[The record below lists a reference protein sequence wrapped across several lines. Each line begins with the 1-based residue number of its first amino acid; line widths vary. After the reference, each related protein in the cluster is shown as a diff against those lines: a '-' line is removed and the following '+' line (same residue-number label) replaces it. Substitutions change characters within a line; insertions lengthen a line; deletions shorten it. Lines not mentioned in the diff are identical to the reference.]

1 LTEWKLL
8 SLLCFGSGTLQAAQV
23 QDNDLL
29 MLEPRPAA
37 RAQPQQAQQT
47 QAMARNRDGTLQ
59 NPQAFLDSCLSN
71 PAAMAQLPP
80 NLRDAV
86 SSGDIDSVQGVFRQL
101 QREAEQRQMEA
112 QLIRPGEDPMD
123 LEVQVCFFPLIA
135 LNTHCGHCC
144 AAFCC
149 TCLPAKHRK
158 LLACLCQV
166 DLTLHSHCPLQ
177 TRIAEYIRQKNV
189 EENFEAAMEFN
200 PEVFAQ
206 VTMLYV
212 TMDVG
217 TSQCLHSMTQT
228 WLVNLFCILSFAVHC
243 IL

>member
-1 LTEWKLL
+1 
-8 SLLCFGSGTLQAAQV
+8 
-23 QDNDLL
+23 
-29 MLEPRPAA
+29 
-37 RAQPQQAQQT
+37 
-47 QAMARNRDGTLQ
+47 MARNRDGTLQ

-135 LNTHCGHCC
+135 QFGHCC

-149 TCLPAKHRK
+149 TCPPAKHRK
-158 LLACLCQV
+158 LLACICQG
-166 DLTLHSHCPLQ
+166 DLTLHPFFPLQ

-217 TSQCLHSMTQT
+217 TSQCLQTKTIKSGLYISLAFPVLQCIAYCSM
-228 WLVNLFCILSFAVHC
+228 
-243 IL
+243 